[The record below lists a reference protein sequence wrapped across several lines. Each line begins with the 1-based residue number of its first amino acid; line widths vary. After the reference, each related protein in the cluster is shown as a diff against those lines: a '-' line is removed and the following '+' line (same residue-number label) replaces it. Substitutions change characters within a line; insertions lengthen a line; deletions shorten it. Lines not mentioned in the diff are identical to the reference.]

1 MKKTLKTTTLAMT
14 FALILPIFASAAPRS
29 GESKD
34 TGDNFIVRAVKTIKK
49 VVIKALEGP
58 MIPPPTSDGQH

>member
-1 MKKTLKTTTLAMT
+1 MKKTLKTATLAIT
-14 FALILPIFASAAPRS
+14 FAFVLPIVASAAPRS

-49 VVIKALEGP
+49 VIIKALEGP
-58 MIPPPTSDGQH
+58 MIPPPNPDAPH